1 MNSRRFITWQV
12 LFALAGVALFAC
24 LRDEST
30 ARAGVEPIPQQDV
43 LRLENRLTQLEQRL
57 FSMDTTLRNLEQQS
71 RLAGVSSRGV
81 SQNELDQV
89 RSQLQELERRLI
101 EDECGLAKLDER
113 TLTPLRREARKKS
126 VATTGDQ
133 CRANFDAPLRLP

>member
-1 MNSRRFITWQV
+1 MNSRRFITGQV
-12 LFALAGVALFAC
+12 LFVLAGVALFASV
-24 LRDEST
+24 RDGSI
-30 ARAGVEPIPQQDV
+30 ARADVEPIPQQDV

-57 FSMDTTLRNLEQQS
+57 FSMDTTLRNLDQQS
-71 RLAGVSSRGV
+71 RLSGVSSRGV
-81 SQNELDQV
+81 SQVELDQV

-113 TLTPLRREARKKS
+113 TLTPLRREARRKS

-133 CRANFDAPLRLP
+133 CRANFEAPLRLP